1 MYPAER
7 SLVKT
12 FAGRPFAIVG
22 VNSDQTRELVKKA
35 QEKESI
41 TWRSFYDGNQG
52 PIADAYNIVGWPTV
66 FILDHLGVMRSIN
79 PEEHEKVLEPL
90 IKEAEK
96 AKGRLL

>member
-7 SLVKT
+7 SLVKR
-12 FAGRPFAIVG
+12 FEGRPFAIVG

-35 QEKESI
+35 QETEKI

-66 FILDHLGVMRSIN
+66 FILDHKGVIRLIN
-79 PEEHEKVLEPL
+79 PEDHEKALEPL
-90 IKEAEK
+90 VLEAE
-96 AKGRLL
+96 AARR